1 MDKDTVGIVFFTLFE
16 VAVTILVWTVSRANA
31 HGVISTECQKLGA
44 FYVGEKVFECKL
56 KEKSNG

>member
-1 MDKDTVGIVFFTLFE
+1 MDKDKFGIVFFTLFE
-16 VAVTILVWTVSRANA
+16 VAVTVLVWAVSRVNTQ
-31 HGVISTECQKLGA
+31 GVISTECQKLGA